1 MSTFPN
7 LWQSSYAHSSTPRL
21 CAIQILRYLCE
32 FVSTHCYYN
41 ACLPSGCSCRTI
53 SAYDFSPRGHPYLT
67 LPSSTDSELCRPRTG
82 WYVGIGGIFLTF
94 YLIKIMFTHILMYDK
109 VSNILGQ
116 MSDIFHILLLPHTSH
131 AHTYMHLLTVNNLK
145 SLDLHCVE
153 PKSVGQMVT
162 HLTSFIFFQ
171 TQTYTH

>member
-1 MSTFPN
+1 
-7 LWQSSYAHSSTPRL
+7 
-21 CAIQILRYLCE
+21 
-32 FVSTHCYYN
+32 
-41 ACLPSGCSCRTI
+41 
-53 SAYDFSPRGHPYLT
+53 
-67 LPSSTDSELCRPRTG
+67 
-82 WYVGIGGIFLTF
+82 
-94 YLIKIMFTHILMYDK
+94 
-109 VSNILGQ
+109 

-171 TQTYTH
+171 TQTHSLAHTDLLDSALSSLYSGPLHGIMQGLIDNILKVPAAMQQAKAYLYGSLLYYLTMTKQEVTGGQRGKGEQAGLRVEGMWLRIYEEHPSPHNILVYNIIFLGNFAI

>member
-1 MSTFPN
+1 
-7 LWQSSYAHSSTPRL
+7 
-21 CAIQILRYLCE
+21 
-32 FVSTHCYYN
+32 
-41 ACLPSGCSCRTI
+41 
-53 SAYDFSPRGHPYLT
+53 
-67 LPSSTDSELCRPRTG
+67 
-82 WYVGIGGIFLTF
+82 
-94 YLIKIMFTHILMYDK
+94 
-109 VSNILGQ
+109 

-171 TQTYTH
+171 TQTYTHWSSRLCSLLPLLRAPPRNYAGPHRQHLEGAGGHAASQGLSLWISPLLSNHDQAGGHRRAKGKGWASGVEGGGYVIKDLWGASLPPQYTSV